1 MGMNVD
7 LVPGGLDKGISQD
20 FRQGSASG
28 IVKGFIGAI
37 ANTPL
42 IEIESLSA
50 ATGCQIL
57 GKAEFLNPGGS
68 VKDRAALYMVQQ
80 AAKSGQLVPGGTIVE
95 GTAGNTGIGLA
106 LVANAQGYRCVIVMP
121 SNQSQEKIDLLQA
134 LGAEVELVPPV
145 AFSNP
150 NHFYHRAKAR
160 SQEIENAFWADQFE
174 NEANADSHYYTTA
187 PEIWSQTD
195 GKIDGVV
202 MSSGTGGTIGGV
214 TAYLKEQNPGIQAY
228 LIDPPGSGLYNFI
241 TTGEFRAEGSSIT
254 EGIGINR
261 KTANFNRAKLD
272 GAFFGSDRCT
282 IEMAHYLLKHDG
294 LFLGSSAALNV
305 VGAVMLAKKLGRGH
319 RIVTILCDG
328 GSRYQ
333 SRMFNQQW
341 LAEKDLTPRATGLE
355 FLD

>member
-1 MGMNVD
+1 MTEN
-7 LVPGGLDKGISQD
+7 LIC
-20 FRQGSASG
+20 QGF
-28 IVKGFIGAI
+28 VGAI
-37 ANTPL
+37 GNTPL

-68 VKDRAALYMVQQ
+68 VKDRAALYMVQ
-80 AAKSGQLVPGGTIVE
+80 AAVADGKLLPGGTIVE

-121 SNQSQEKIDLLQA
+121 SNQSQEKIDLLVA

-145 AFSNP
+145 AFANP

-160 SQEIENAFWADQFE
+160 SLELENAFWADQFE
-174 NEANADSHYYTTA
+174 NLANSNAHYSSTA
-187 PEIWSQTD
+187 PEIWRQTE
-195 GKIDGVV
+195 GNLDGVV

-214 TAYLKEQNPGIQAY
+214 TAYLKEQNPQIQAY
-228 LIDPPGSGLYNFI
+228 LIDPPGSGLYNYI
-241 TTGEFRAEGSSIT
+241 TQGEFKAEGSSIT

-261 KTANFNRAKLD
+261 KTANFSRAELD
-272 GAFFGSDRCT
+272 GAFFGSDRAT

-305 VGAVMLAKKLGRGH
+305 VGAVMLARKLGRGH

-333 SRMFNQQW
+333 SRMFNRQW
-341 LAEKDLTPRATGLE
+341 LSEKDLLPRASGLE
-355 FLD
+355 FLA